1 MDTEVTLTVR
11 VDGPGGALVPE
22 RTLEFQL
29 TTGVR
34 GLPDG
39 IGYGAWKRVHSARV
53 RVEFFAVRTPL
64 DETF

>member
-1 MDTEVTLTVR
+1 MDIEVTLTVR

-34 GLPDG
+34 GLPEG
-39 IGYGAWKRVHSARV
+39 IGLAERS
-53 RVEFFAVRTPL
+53 F
-64 DETF
+64 

>member
-34 GLPDG
+34 GLPK
-39 IGYGAWKRVHSARV
+39 IGLAERSFR
-53 RVEFFAVRTPL
+53 P
-64 DETF
+64 